1 MYGKIKGK
9 ENGQLEGDFFQQR
22 SLIYGTRLAWKRDE
36 DTTLSLD
43 ATHPTHSTS
52 CPLHYLPEH
61 TVISWTECSDQKLEY
76 PVLLMVLVITL
87 LIKGHPGLSKAKQ

>member
-22 SLIYGTRLAWKRDE
+22 ALIYGTRLAWKRDE
-36 DTTLSLD
+36 DTQLSHLMLL
-43 ATHPTHSTS
+43 TQLT
-52 CPLHYLPEH
+52 PLHAHCTTFPH

-87 LIKGHPGLSKAKQ
+87 LVKGHPGLSKAKQ